1 MGKLKNADGG
11 KDLSTPS
18 KKLKKN
24 GVSNTNNQLV
34 EESLREMKNTHQ
46 KSGGDISSQ
55 STKPSVDETPQ
66 SKKKSKKLKEGKMF
80 VFNVTLYFPWSQTM
94 FFFLFFCRYE
104 CYGKSRTSCCH
115 QEIKEEEK

>member
-24 GVSNTNNQLV
+24 GVSNINNQLV

-55 STKPSVDETPQ
+55 STKPSVDETVI
-66 SKKKSKKLKEGKMF
+66 SKKKSKKLKEGTMF
-80 VFNVTLYFPWSQTM
+80 IFIVTLCFPWSQTM
-94 FFFLFFCRYE
+94 VPSLYFLQI
-104 CYGKSRTSCCH
+104 SMLW
-115 QEIKEEEK
+115 